1 MIALMLSP
9 QLKCKGDPSMIL
21 SYLGNSI
28 FRFLGNLTLRVTLYD
43 CQNHRKNK

>member
-28 FRFLGNLTLRVTLYD
+28 FRFLGNLTLRVTPYFS
-43 CQNHRKNK
+43 